1 MNMLMRILHIMP
13 FIHFYGKWSNTKD
26 CRGYAGDERQQR
38 FCSICNKKQYRT
50 VDNYTI
56 LDK

>member
-1 MNMLMRILHIMP
+1 MNILMKFLHLIP
-13 FIHFYGKWSNTKD
+13 FVHFYDQWSSPEA

-38 FCSICNKKQYRT
+38 FCVICNKKQYRT
-50 VDNYTI
+50 VNNYTL